1 MWMSFNILFLPQ
13 PCSLYIR
20 YSMLTYDIVRR
31 ELHVRHRI
39 RYRHTMS
46 YVVHVRCRM
55 FSLTYDV
62 VYDVYTRCRTSNI
75 RCRTCTYDVDRTY
88 NILRTMSQIHNLN
101 IVRAMSYVRCDIRC
115 RTSDLRCHVGRRTTS
130 YVTYDIVGGKNPL
143 RLADVSSANR
153 VTIMSLLYA
162 IMSVT

>member
-1 MWMSFNILFLPQ
+1 
-13 PCSLYIR
+13 
-20 YSMLTYDIVRR
+20 MLTYDIVRR
-31 ELHVRHRI
+31 KLYVRHRI
-39 RYRHTMS
+39 RYRPTMS

-88 NILRTMSQIHNLN
+88 DILRTMSWIHNLN

-115 RTSDLRCHVGRRTTS
+115 RTSDLRCRVGRRTTL
-130 YVTYDIVGGKNPL
+130 YVTYGIVGGKNP
-143 RLADVSSANR
+143 DVVIVHMNRWTWFRRSSLPCRPKALLPLLD
-153 VTIMSLLYA
+153 TYQSSLGA
-162 IMSVT
+162 